1 MTKVQSKRFPNAVII
16 GAPKSGT
23 SSLFF
28 WLSAHPE
35 VCGSKTKETYFLAD
49 GVSKFN
55 RGLNLIENGL
65 DAYTKHFEHCQ
76 GEAIRL
82 EATAPY
88 IYMNNPFKVLPSLET
103 QPKIIIILRKPSE
116 RLYSHYK
123 FNRYRMKNIDMSFEE
138 YLNPDNI
145 PEGWQDYLEQTDYPL
160 WIEKWQKAVGKDRL
174 LVYQMEEMHRDKVQF
189 MMKVASDLGI
199 NPEFYDGFDFFH
211 RNKTVAVKSKKLHRL
226 GLKFEPLVPQWLQEK
241 IIPLYLKM
249 NSSKV
254 PPITAREKELKEQVT
269 RNYSESIHKLKTLVP
284 TLDLSLWE

>member
-1 MTKVQSKRFPNAVII
+1 MQRNLFPNTVII

-28 WLSAHPE
+28 WLSAHPD

-55 RGLNLIENGL
+55 RGLNYIENGL
-65 DAYTKHFEHCQ
+65 NAYSKHFEHWN
-76 GEAIRL
+76 GESIRV

-88 IYMNNPFKVLPSLET
+88 IYMDNPIEILPKLESKPKV
-103 QPKIIIILRKPSE
+103 IAILRKPAE

-138 YLNPDNI
+138 YLNPENI
-145 PEGWQDYLEQTDYPL
+145 PTGWKDYLEQTDYPI
-160 WIEKWQKAVGKDRL
+160 WIEKWQKAMGKDNV
-174 LVYQMEEMHRDKVQF
+174 LVYQMEEMHKDKVQF
-189 MMKVASDLGI
+189 MKRVARDLSI
-199 NPEFYDGFDFFH
+199 DPSFYESFDFFH

-226 GLKFEPLVPQWLQEK
+226 GLKLEPLVPQWLQEK
-241 IIPLYLKM
+241 IIPIYLGM

-254 PPITAREKELKEQVT
+254 PGITEEEKALKEKVTRDYATSVNKLKEL
-269 RNYSESIHKLKTLVP
+269 VP
-284 TLDLSLWE
+284 SLNLELWR